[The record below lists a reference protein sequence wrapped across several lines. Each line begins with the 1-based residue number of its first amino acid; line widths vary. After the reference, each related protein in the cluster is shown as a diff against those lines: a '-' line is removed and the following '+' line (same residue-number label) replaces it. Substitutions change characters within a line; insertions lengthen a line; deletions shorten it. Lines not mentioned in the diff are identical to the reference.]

1 MLRILESISKE
12 EVYNKSINLQKS
24 PTKLAFIF
32 VNYPCIKYLYK
43 DTKMQ
48 TFIKSSYI
56 NCDVK
61 SLFDFHLDTNNLT
74 FITPPDTRVEL
85 LTKDFKP
92 QVSQI
97 LKIKSTKYFIP
108 MNWEVKIEK
117 LDEPNL
123 LVDLA
128 LKSPFAYWEHKHIFI
143 KHGNM
148 SELKDVITFKMPFGF
163 LGRLLEGFVKNDLQK
178 MFDFRHKITKE
189 ILEKGKN

>member
-1 MLRILESISKE
+1 
-12 EVYNKSINLQKS
+12 
-24 PTKLAFIF
+24 
-32 VNYPCIKYLYK
+32 
-43 DTKMQ
+43 MQ

-61 SLFDFHLDTNNLT
+61 SLFDFHIDTNNLQK
-74 FITPPDTRVEL
+74 ITPNDTKVEL

-92 QVSQI
+92 IASQI
-97 LKIKSTKYFIP
+97 LKIKATKYFIP

-117 LDEPNL
+117 IDEPNL

-128 LKSPFAYWEHKHIFI
+128 LKSPFAFWEHKHIFI

-148 SELKDVITFKMPFGF
+148 SELKDVVTFKMPFGF
-163 LGRLLEGFVKNDLQK
+163 IGKLLEVFVIKDLQK

-189 ILEKGKN
+189 ILEKEKI

>member
-1 MLRILESISKE
+1 
-12 EVYNKSINLQKS
+12 
-24 PTKLAFIF
+24 
-32 VNYPCIKYLYK
+32 
-43 DTKMQ
+43 MQ

-61 SLFDFHLDTNNLT
+61 SLFDFHIDTNNLQK
-74 FITPPDTRVEL
+74 ITPNDTKVEL

-92 QVSQI
+92 IVSQI
-97 LKIKSTKYFIP
+97 LKIKATKYFIP

-117 LDEPNL
+117 IDGPNL

-128 LKSPFAYWEHKHIFI
+128 LKSPFAFWEHKHIFI

-148 SELKDVITFKMPFGF
+148 SELKDVVTFKMPFGF
-163 LGRLLEGFVKNDLQK
+163 IGKLLEVFVIKDLQK

-189 ILEKGKN
+189 ILEKEKF

>member
-1 MLRILESISKE
+1 
-12 EVYNKSINLQKS
+12 
-24 PTKLAFIF
+24 
-32 VNYPCIKYLYK
+32 
-43 DTKMQ
+43 MQ

-61 SLFDFHLDTNNLT
+61 SLFDFHIDTNNLQK
-74 FITPPDTRVEL
+74 ITPNDTKVEL

-92 QVSQI
+92 LVSKI
-97 LKIKSTKYFIP
+97 LKIKATKYFIP

-117 LDEPNL
+117 IDEPNL

-128 LKSPFAYWEHKHIFI
+128 LKSPFSFWEHKHIFI

-148 SELKDVITFKMPFGF
+148 SELKDIVTFKMPFGF
-163 LGRLLEGFVKNDLQK
+163 IGKLLEVFVIKDLQK

-189 ILEKGKN
+189 ILEKEKI

>member
-1 MLRILESISKE
+1 
-12 EVYNKSINLQKS
+12 
-24 PTKLAFIF
+24 
-32 VNYPCIKYLYK
+32 
-43 DTKMQ
+43 MQ

-74 FITPPDTRVEL
+74 KITPTDTKVEL

-92 QVSQI
+92 VASQI

-108 MNWEVKIEK
+108 MYWEVKIEK
-117 LDEPNL
+117 IDNPNL

-128 LKSPFAYWEHKHIFI
+128 LKSPFAFWEHKHIFI

-163 LGRLLEGFVKNDLQK
+163 LGTLLENFVLNDLRK
-178 MFDFRHKITKE
+178 MFDFRHKVTKE
-189 ILEKGKN
+189 ILEKRG

>member
-1 MLRILESISKE
+1 
-12 EVYNKSINLQKS
+12 
-24 PTKLAFIF
+24 
-32 VNYPCIKYLYK
+32 
-43 DTKMQ
+43 MQ

-61 SLFDFHLDTNNLT
+61 SLFDFHIDTNNLQK
-74 FITPPDTRVEL
+74 ITPNDTKVEL

-92 QVSQI
+92 IVSQI
-97 LKIKSTKYFIP
+97 LKIKATKYFIP

-117 LDEPNL
+117 IDNPNL

-128 LKSPFAYWEHKHIFI
+128 LKSPFAFWEHKHIFI

-148 SELKDVITFKMPFGF
+148 SELKDVVTFKMPFGF
-163 LGRLLEGFVKNDLQK
+163 IGKLLEVFVIKDLQK

-189 ILEKGKN
+189 ILEKEKI

>member
-1 MLRILESISKE
+1 
-12 EVYNKSINLQKS
+12 
-24 PTKLAFIF
+24 
-32 VNYPCIKYLYK
+32 
-43 DTKMQ
+43 MQ

-61 SLFDFHLDTNNLT
+61 SLFDFHIDTNNLQK
-74 FITPPDTRVEL
+74 ITPNDTKVEL

-92 QVSQI
+92 IVSQI
-97 LKIKSTKYFIP
+97 LKIKATKYFIP

-117 LDEPNL
+117 IDGPNL

-128 LKSPFAYWEHKHIFI
+128 LKSPFAFWEHKHIFI

-148 SELKDVITFKMPFGF
+148 SELKDVVTFKMPFGF
-163 LGRLLEGFVKNDLQK
+163 IGKLLEVFVIKDLQK

-189 ILEKGKN
+189 ILEKEKI